1 MEERALAWADLSLR
15 TATWV
20 QFANPLSPDPRLAQV
35 LRGQAPPKGRPA
47 RVGGVPSPRV
57 DAGTVPAAWLHDL

>member
-1 MEERALAWADLSLR
+1 MEERALVWADLSLR
-15 TATWV
+15 MATWV
-20 QFANPLSPDPRLAQV
+20 QFANPVAPGPRLAQV

-57 DAGTVPAAWLHDL
+57 GAETVPAAWLHDL